1 MKKVFLTVLAVA
13 LVAVTAVQAQK
24 VNKSALVSKIEK
36 SDADIADAKKGAKA
50 ATWINRGKAFY
61 EAAIEPTKNLF
72 VNMDAAMLKLAVG
85 EPASTESVTLV
96 NVPYEAWVYP
106 WFTAYI
112 KDGKIATWSQTQWVI
127 EDAPAKAIEAYNKA
141 YEMDPKTA
149 DKVKAWKQTQTVYD
163 GAIEKALES
172 YDKACEIDP
181 KSASK
186 VKDGLQQISDFCSQ
200 VGNTGIDTGNYAD
213 AADAYALAFEA
224 QSSPAHGN
232 PEPALLYYA
241 GYLRT
246 VDGAANPASFVI
258 GADYLNKALELG
270 YNDEEGNI
278 YYYLFHCYYGQK
290 DADKANVLKAKDAL
304 VAGIKKFPKN
314 ERILDGLVQL
324 YTNPEDSVGDP
335 ADLVALIDA
344 AIESNP
350 ENVDLW
356 FGRGRIFFALK
367 QYDESI
373 ASFRKVVELKPDLFE
388 GNYYLGVFYTI
399 KADEMNKVMNEKQY
413 SSQAAYDAD
422 LKAANAVYMEAIP
435 WFEKA
440 HELKADD
447 FNTLDMLK
455 QLCFRLRDEP
465 GIQEKYDKYFPLWKA
480 AKGE

>member
-149 DKVKAWKQTQTVYD
+149 EKVK
-163 GAIEKALES
+163 E
-172 YDKACEIDP
+172 
-181 KSASK
+181 
-186 VKDGLQQISDFCSQ
+186 GLKQISDFCSQ

-246 VDGAANPASFVI
+246 VDGAANPASYVI
-258 GADYLNKALELG
+258 GADYLNKALDLG

-373 ASFRKVVELKPDLFE
+373 ASFQKVVELKPELFE

-413 SSQAAYDAD
+413 SSQTAYDTD
-422 LKAANAVYMEAIP
+422 LKEVNAVYMEAVP

-440 HELKADD
+440 YELKKDD
-447 FNTLDMLK
+447 VNTLDFLK
-455 QLCFRLRDEP
+455 SICFRLRDEE
-465 GIQEKYDKYFPLWKA
+465 GMMDKYNKYNTLLKE
-480 AKGE
+480 AKGEE

>member
-1 MKKVFLTVLAVA
+1 MKKVFLTVLAVM
-13 LVAVTAVQAQK
+13 LVAVPAVQAQK

-61 EAAIEPTKNLF
+61 EAAIEPTKSLF

-141 YEMDPKTA
+141 YEMAPKTA
-149 DKVKAWKQTQTVYD
+149 DKVK
-163 GAIEKALES
+163 E
-172 YDKACEIDP
+172 
-181 KSASK
+181 
-186 VKDGLQQISDFCSQ
+186 GLKQISDFCSQ

-246 VDGAANPASFVI
+246 VDGAANPASYVI
-258 GADYLNKALELG
+258 GADYLNKALDLG

-373 ASFRKVVELKPDLFE
+373 ASFQKVVELKPELFE

-413 SSQAAYDAD
+413 SSQTAYDAD
-422 LKAANAVYMEAIP
+422 LKEVNAVYMEAVP

-440 HELKADD
+440 YEMKKGDV
-447 FNTLDMLK
+447 NTLDFLK
-455 QLCFRLRDEP
+455 SICFRLRDEE
-465 GIQEKYDKYFPLWKA
+465 GMMDKYNKYNTLLKE
-480 AKGE
+480 AKGEE

>member
-149 DKVKAWKQTQTVYD
+149 DKVK
-163 GAIEKALES
+163 E
-172 YDKACEIDP
+172 
-181 KSASK
+181 
-186 VKDGLQQISDFCSQ
+186 GLKQISDFCSQ

-324 YTNPEDSVGDP
+324 YTSPEDSVGDP

-413 SSQAAYDAD
+413 SSQTAYDTD
-422 LKAANAVYMEAIP
+422 LKEVNAVYMDAVP

-440 HELKADD
+440 YELKKDD
-447 FNTLDMLK
+447 VNTLDFLK
-455 QLCFRLRDEP
+455 SICFRLRDEE
-465 GIQEKYDKYFPLWKA
+465 GMMDKYNKYNTLLKE
-480 AKGE
+480 AKGEE

>member
-1 MKKVFLTVLAVA
+1 MKKVFLTVLAVM
-13 LVAVTAVQAQK
+13 LVAVSAVQAQK

-36 SDADIADAKKGAKA
+36 SDADIADAKKGAKS

-61 EAAIEPTKNLF
+61 EAAIEPTKSLF
-72 VNMDAAMLKLAVG
+72 VNMDATMLKLAVG

-112 KDGKIATWSQTQWVI
+112 KDGKIATWSQTQWVM

-149 DKVKAWKQTQTVYD
+149 EKVKEGLKQV
-163 GAIEKALES
+163 
-172 YDKACEIDP
+172 
-181 KSASK
+181 
-186 VKDGLQQISDFCSQ
+186 SDFCAQ
-200 VGNTGIDTGNYAD
+200 VGNTGIDTGNYAA

-246 VDGAANPASFVI
+246 VDGATNPASFPI
-258 GADYLNKALELG
+258 GADYLTKALDLG

-290 DADKANVLKAKDAL
+290 DADKANIMKAKDAL
-304 VAGIKKFPKN
+304 VDGIKKFPKN

-324 YTNPEDSVGDP
+324 YTNPEEQVGDP

-367 QYDESI
+367 KYDESI
-373 ASFRKVVELKPDLFE
+373 ASFQKVVELKPDLFE

-399 KADEMNKVMNEKQY
+399 KADDMNKVMNEKQY

-440 HELKADD
+440 FELKSDD

>member
-1 MKKVFLTVLAVA
+1 MKRTILTAAAALLLAIP
-13 LVAVTAVQAQK
+13 AVQAQK
-24 VNKSALVSKIEK
+24 VNKDALLSKIEK
-36 SDADIADAKKGAKA
+36 SDEAVADAKKGAKA
-50 ATWINRGKAFY
+50 ATWISRGKAY
-61 EAAIEPTKNLF
+61 YDAAVAPTKSLF
-72 VNMDAAMLKLAVG
+72 VGLESMMLKLADGDPTSVG
-85 EPASTESVTLV
+85 KETV
-96 NVPYEAWVYP
+96 NGVEYDAWVYP
-106 WFTAYI
+106 YYTAYLQ
-112 KDGKIATWSQTQWVI
+112 D
-127 EDAPAKAIEAYNKA
+127 
-141 YEMDPKTA
+141 
-149 DKVKAWKQTQTVYD
+149 DKVKTWKQTQTVYD

-246 VDGAANPASFVI
+246 VDGAANPASYVI
-258 GADYLNKALELG
+258 GADYLNKALDLG

>member
-149 DKVKAWKQTQTVYD
+149 DKVK
-163 GAIEKALES
+163 E
-172 YDKACEIDP
+172 
-181 KSASK
+181 
-186 VKDGLQQISDFCSQ
+186 GLKQISDFCSQ

-246 VDGAANPASFVI
+246 VDGAANPASYVI
-258 GADYLNKALELG
+258 GADYLNKALDLG

-314 ERILDGLVQL
+314 ERILNGLVQL

-413 SSQAAYDAD
+413 SSQTAYDTD
-422 LKAANAVYMEAIP
+422 LKEVNAVYMEAVP

-440 HELKADD
+440 YEMKKDD
-447 FNTLDMLK
+447 VNTLDFLK
-455 QLCFRLRDEP
+455 SICFRLRDEE
-465 GIQEKYDKYFPLWKA
+465 GMMDKYNKYNTLLKE
-480 AKGE
+480 AKGEE

>member
-149 DKVKAWKQTQTVYD
+149 DKVK
-163 GAIEKALES
+163 E
-172 YDKACEIDP
+172 
-181 KSASK
+181 
-186 VKDGLQQISDFCSQ
+186 GLKQISDFCSQ

-246 VDGAANPASFVI
+246 VDGAANPASYVI

-413 SSQAAYDAD
+413 SSQTAYDTD
-422 LKAANAVYMEAIP
+422 LKEVNAVYMEAVP

-440 HELKADD
+440 YELKKDD
-447 FNTLDMLK
+447 VNTLDFLK
-455 QLCFRLRDEP
+455 SICFRLRDEE
-465 GIQEKYDKYFPLWKA
+465 GMMDKYNKYNTLLKE
-480 AKGE
+480 AKGEE

>member
-1 MKKVFLTVLAVA
+1 MKKVFLTVLAVM
-13 LVAVTAVQAQK
+13 LVAVPAVQAQK

-149 DKVKAWKQTQTVYD
+149 DKVK
-163 GAIEKALES
+163 E
-172 YDKACEIDP
+172 
-181 KSASK
+181 
-186 VKDGLQQISDFCSQ
+186 GLKQISDFCSQ

-246 VDGAANPASFVI
+246 VDGAANPASYVI
-258 GADYLNKALELG
+258 GADYLNKALDLG

-373 ASFRKVVELKPDLFE
+373 ASFQKVVELKPELFE

-413 SSQAAYDAD
+413 SSQTAYDTD
-422 LKAANAVYMEAIP
+422 LKEVNAVYMEAVP

-440 HELKADD
+440 YELKKDD
-447 FNTLDMLK
+447 VNTLDFLK
-455 QLCFRLRDEP
+455 SICFRLRDEE
-465 GIQEKYDKYFPLWKA
+465 GMMDKYNKYNTLLKE
-480 AKGE
+480 AKGEE

>member
-149 DKVKAWKQTQTVYD
+149 DKVK
-163 GAIEKALES
+163 E
-172 YDKACEIDP
+172 
-181 KSASK
+181 
-186 VKDGLQQISDFCSQ
+186 GLKQISDFCSQ

-246 VDGAANPASFVI
+246 VDGAANPASYVI
-258 GADYLNKALELG
+258 GADYLNKALDLG

-413 SSQAAYDAD
+413 SSQTAYDAD
-422 LKAANAVYMEAIP
+422 LKEVNAVYMEAVP

-440 HELKADD
+440 YEMKKGDV
-447 FNTLDMLK
+447 NTLDFLK
-455 QLCFRLRDEP
+455 SICFRLRDEE
-465 GIQEKYDKYFPLWKA
+465 GMMDKYNKYNTLLKE
-480 AKGE
+480 AKGEE

>member
-50 ATWINRGKAFY
+50 TTWINRGKAFY

-149 DKVKAWKQTQTVYD
+149 DKVK
-163 GAIEKALES
+163 E
-172 YDKACEIDP
+172 
-181 KSASK
+181 
-186 VKDGLQQISDFCSQ
+186 GLKQISDFCSQ

-413 SSQAAYDAD
+413 SSQTAYDTD
-422 LKAANAVYMEAIP
+422 LKEVNAVYMEAVP

-440 HELKADD
+440 YEMKKDD
-447 FNTLDMLK
+447 VNTLDFLK
-455 QLCFRLRDEP
+455 SICFRLRDEE
-465 GIQEKYDKYFPLWKA
+465 GMMDKYNKYNTLLKE
-480 AKGE
+480 AKGEE

>member
-149 DKVKAWKQTQTVYD
+149 DKVK
-163 GAIEKALES
+163 E
-172 YDKACEIDP
+172 
-181 KSASK
+181 
-186 VKDGLQQISDFCSQ
+186 GLKQISDFCSQ

-413 SSQAAYDAD
+413 SSQAVYDAD
-422 LKAANAVYMEAIP
+422 LKVVNDVYKEAVP

-440 HELKADD
+440 HQIKPDDVDTLEFLKSI
-447 FNTLDMLK
+447 
-455 QLCFRLRDEP
+455 CFRLRDEA
-465 GIQEKYDKYFPLWKA
+465 GIMEKYNTYNALYKQV
-480 AKGE
+480 KGIE

>member
-1 MKKVFLTVLAVA
+1 MKKVFLTVLAVM

-61 EAAIEPTKNLF
+61 EAAIEPTKSLF

-141 YEMDPKTA
+141 YEMAPKTA
-149 DKVKAWKQTQTVYD
+149 DKVK
-163 GAIEKALES
+163 E
-172 YDKACEIDP
+172 
-181 KSASK
+181 
-186 VKDGLQQISDFCSQ
+186 GLKQISDFCSQ

-246 VDGAANPASFVI
+246 VDGSNNPASFVQ
-258 GADYLNKALELG
+258 GGEYLSKALDMG
-270 YNDEEGNI
+270 YADEEGNI

-290 DADKANVLKAKDAL
+290 AQDKAFLEKAKQAL
-304 VAGIKKFPKN
+304 LTGIEKFPKN
-314 ERILDGLVQL
+314 DRIIDGLVQL
-324 YTNPEDSVGDP
+324 YTSPEDNVGDP
-335 ADLVALIDA
+335 ADLIGLIDK
-344 AIESNP
+344 AIENNP
-350 ENVDLW
+350 SSVDLW
-356 FGRGRIFFALK
+356 FGRGRIFYALK
-367 QYDESI
+367 DYDQSI
-373 ASFRKVVELKPDLFE
+373 DSFKKVVELKPDLYE

-399 KADEMNKVMNEKQY
+399 KGDEVNKEINAKQY

-422 LKAANAVYMEAIP
+422 LEKVNVIYMEAIP
-435 WFEKA
+435 YLEKA
-440 HELKADD
+440 LELKENDPSS
-447 FNTLDMLK
+447 LELLK
-455 QLCFRLRDEP
+455 SICFRLRDEE
-465 GIQEKYDKYFPLWKA
+465 GMMDKYNKYNELYKQVQG
-480 AKGE
+480 GE

>member
-1 MKKVFLTVLAVA
+1 MKKVFLTVLAVM
-13 LVAVTAVQAQK
+13 LVAVPAVQAQK
-24 VNKSALVSKIEK
+24 VNKSALLSKIEK

-50 ATWINRGKAFY
+50 STWINRGKVLY
-61 EAAIEPTKNLF
+61 EAAIEPTKSLF

-85 EPASTESVTLV
+85 DPTSTESVTLV

-112 KDGKIATWSQTQWVI
+112 KDGKIATWSQSQWVMK
-127 EDAPAKAIEAYNKA
+127 DAPAKAIEAYNKA

-149 DKVKAWKQTQTVYD
+149 EKVK
-163 GAIEKALES
+163 E
-172 YDKACEIDP
+172 
-181 KSASK
+181 
-186 VKDGLQQISDFCSQ
+186 GLTQISDFCSQ
-200 VGNTGIDTGNYAD
+200 VGNTGIDTGNYVD
-213 AADAYALAFEA
+213 AADSYALAFEA

-246 VDGAANPASFVI
+246 VDGATNPASFPI
-258 GADYLNKALELG
+258 GAEYLTKALDLG

-290 DADKANVLKAKDAL
+290 DADRGNIMKAKDAL
-304 VAGIKKFPKN
+304 VEGIKKFPKN

-324 YTNPEDSVGDP
+324 YTNPEDQVGDP
-335 ADLVALIDA
+335 AALVALIDA

-356 FGRGRIFFALK
+356 FSRGRIFYALK
-367 QYDESI
+367 NFDESI
-373 ASFRKVVELKPDLFE
+373 ASFQKVVELNPELFE

-399 KADEMNKVMNEKQY
+399 KADDMNRVMNEKQY

-440 HELKADD
+440 HELKPTD

-465 GIQEKYDKYFPLWKA
+465 GVQAKYDKYFPLWQA
-480 AKGE
+480 AKSE

>member
-61 EAAIEPTKNLF
+61 EAAIEPTKSLF

-141 YEMDPKTA
+141 YEMAPKTA
-149 DKVKAWKQTQTVYD
+149 DKVK
-163 GAIEKALES
+163 E
-172 YDKACEIDP
+172 
-181 KSASK
+181 
-186 VKDGLQQISDFCSQ
+186 GLKQISDFCSQ

-246 VDGAANPASFVI
+246 VDGAANPASYVI
-258 GADYLNKALELG
+258 GADYLNKALDLG

-373 ASFRKVVELKPDLFE
+373 ASFQKVVELKPELFE

-413 SSQAAYDAD
+413 SSQTAYDAD
-422 LKAANAVYMEAIP
+422 LKEVNAVYMEAVP

-440 HELKADD
+440 YEMKKDD
-447 FNTLDMLK
+447 VNTLDFLK
-455 QLCFRLRDEP
+455 SICFRLRDEE
-465 GIQEKYDKYFPLWKA
+465 GMMDKYNKYNTLLKE
-480 AKGE
+480 AKGEE

>member
-149 DKVKAWKQTQTVYD
+149 DKVK
-163 GAIEKALES
+163 E
-172 YDKACEIDP
+172 
-181 KSASK
+181 
-186 VKDGLQQISDFCSQ
+186 GLKQISDFCSQ

-246 VDGAANPASFVI
+246 VDGAANPASYVI
-258 GADYLNKALELG
+258 GADYLNKALDLG

-413 SSQAAYDAD
+413 SSQTAYDTD
-422 LKAANAVYMEAIP
+422 LKEVNAVYMDAVP

-440 HELKADD
+440 YELKKDD
-447 FNTLDMLK
+447 VNTLDFLK
-455 QLCFRLRDEP
+455 SICFRLRDEE
-465 GIQEKYDKYFPLWKA
+465 GMMDKYNKYNTLLKE
-480 AKGE
+480 AKGEE

>member
-61 EAAIEPTKNLF
+61 EAAIEPTKSLF

-141 YEMDPKTA
+141 YEMAPKTA
-149 DKVKAWKQTQTVYD
+149 DKVK
-163 GAIEKALES
+163 E
-172 YDKACEIDP
+172 
-181 KSASK
+181 
-186 VKDGLQQISDFCSQ
+186 GLKQISDFCSQ
-200 VGNTGIDTGNYAD
+200 VGNTGI
-213 AADAYALAFEA
+213 DAYALAFEA

-246 VDGAANPASFVI
+246 VDGAANPASYVI
-258 GADYLNKALELG
+258 GADYLNKALDLG

-373 ASFRKVVELKPDLFE
+373 ASFQKVVELKPELFE

-422 LKAANAVYMEAIP
+422 LKAANAVYMEAIL

>member
-61 EAAIEPTKNLF
+61 EAAIEPTKSLF

-149 DKVKAWKQTQTVYD
+149 EKVK
-163 GAIEKALES
+163 E
-172 YDKACEIDP
+172 
-181 KSASK
+181 
-186 VKDGLQQISDFCSQ
+186 GLKQISDFCSQ

-246 VDGAANPASFVI
+246 VDGSNNPASFVQ
-258 GADYLNKALELG
+258 GGEYLSKALDMG
-270 YNDEEGNI
+270 YADEEGNI

-290 DADKANVLKAKDAL
+290 AQDKAFLEKAKQAL
-304 VAGIKKFPKN
+304 LTGIEKFPKN
-314 ERILDGLVQL
+314 DRIIDGLVQL
-324 YTNPEDSVGDP
+324 YTSPEDNVGDP
-335 ADLVALIDA
+335 ADLIGLIDK
-344 AIESNP
+344 AIENNP
-350 ENVDLW
+350 SSVDLW
-356 FGRGRIFFALK
+356 FGRGRIFYALK
-367 QYDESI
+367 DYDQSI
-373 ASFRKVVELKPDLFE
+373 DSFKKVVELKPDLYE

-399 KADEMNKVMNEKQY
+399 KGDEVNKEINAKQY

-422 LKAANAVYMEAIP
+422 LEKVNVIYMEAIP
-435 WFEKA
+435 YLEKA
-440 HELKADD
+440 LELKENDPSS
-447 FNTLDMLK
+447 LELLK
-455 QLCFRLRDEP
+455 SICFRLRDEE
-465 GIQEKYDKYFPLWKA
+465 GMMDKYNKYNELYKQVQG
-480 AKGE
+480 GE